1 MRNYLV
7 GVHQGDN
14 ATWLARKQG
23 ASKQGG
29 IIVAMLDNK
38 VSSKSK

>member
-1 MRNYLV
+1 MGDYLV

-14 ATWLARKQG
+14 ATWLARRQG

-29 IIVAMLDNK
+29 RIVL
-38 VSSKSK
+38 VLQTIVYG